1 MKTLGLW
8 MMMAAT
14 AAAQQDRMTE
24 YRVNQ
29 MRDRLGLSEDQV
41 AKVREIFGKE
51 EEERAA
57 KVNAVLNDEQRAKYE
72 EMRRNPFGGGG
83 GARGGLQGFQGMR
96 NLGQVRM
103 EQLKSELSLTD
114 EQVAKIQPLVD
125 EYNAAIQKR
134 GEELRQSG
142 LAGLN
147 WQAELQ
153 KFGDGL
159 KAFSEKIKAHLTEE
173 QKPKAD
179 ALTERATAWTRM
191 IPGMMQRFQQGG
203 GAGGTPTRASAEER
217 IRRAVEA
224 LGFEK
229 EEEKAAVRSLV
240 EKVVRAQ
247 EAVEDQ
253 GRSTRDRMGEAAR
266 NSELSEE
273 ALDDVIGGARKERR
287 RLEKEL
293 SDLQAQLADVLSRRQ
308 EAALIQQG
316 ILR

>member
-8 MMMAAT
+8 VVMAAT

-24 YRVNQ
+24 FRINQ
-29 MRDRLGLSEDQV
+29 MRERLGLSEDQV
-41 AKVREIFGKE
+41 AKVRDILAKE

-57 KVNAVLNDEQRAKYE
+57 KINAVLNDEQRRQYE
-72 EMRRNPFGGGG
+72 EMRRTPFGGGG
-83 GARGGLQGFQGMR
+83 GQRGGQGFQGMR

-103 EQLKSELSLTD
+103 EQLKSELTLTD
-114 EQVAKIQPLVD
+114 DQVAQIQPLVD
-125 EYNAAIQKR
+125 EYNAAVQKR
-134 GEELRQSG
+134 GEELRQNG
-142 LAGLN
+142 LAGLD
-147 WQAELQ
+147 WQSELQ

-159 KAFSEKIKAHLTEE
+159 KAFTEKVKVHLTDE

-179 ALTERATAWTRM
+179 ALTERATAWTRTL
-191 IPGMMQRFQQGG
+191 PGLMQRFQQGAA
-203 GAGGTPTRASAEER
+203 AGGTATRTSPEER

-253 GRSTRDRMGEAAR
+253 GRSTRDRMAEVAR

-273 ALDDVIGGARKERR
+273 ALEDKIGEARKERR

-293 SDLQAQLADVLSRRQ
+293 ADLQAQLADVLTRRQ
-308 EAALIQQG
+308 EAVLIQQG

>member
-8 MMMAAT
+8 VCMAAT

-24 YRVNQ
+24 FRINQ

-41 AKVREIFGKE
+41 AKVREILSKE

-57 KVNAVLNDEQRAKYE
+57 KINALLDEEQRRQYE

-83 GARGGLQGFQGMR
+83 GQRGGQAFQGMR

-103 EQLKSELSLTD
+103 EQLKSELTLTD
-114 EQVAKIQPLVD
+114 DQVAKIQPLVD
-125 EYNAAIQKR
+125 EYNAAVQKR
-134 GEELRQSG
+134 GEELRQNG
-142 LAGLN
+142 LAGLD
-147 WQAELQ
+147 WQSELQ

-159 KAFSEKIKAHLTEE
+159 KAFTEKVKAHLTDE

-179 ALTERATAWTRM
+179 ALAERATAWTRM
-191 IPGMMQRFQQGG
+191 LPGMVQRFQQGG
-203 GAGGTPTRASAEER
+203 AAGGAATRTSPEER
-217 IRRAVEA
+217 IRRAVDA

-253 GRSTRDRMGEAAR
+253 SRSTRDRMAEIAR

-273 ALDDVIGGARKERR
+273 ALEDRIGEARKERR

-293 SDLQAQLADVLSRRQ
+293 ADLQAQLADVLTRRQ
-308 EAALIQQG
+308 EAVLIQQG